1 MSITSSIIRLSKRI
15 IREERRLAPNA
26 SRYVHRDS
34 SLKARGTAS
43 AVGRQRGVRYK
54 EEAIVVLYSDSLFIQ

>member
-1 MSITSSIIRLSKRI
+1 MSAVSRDLPCIIEAYPG
-15 IREERRLAPNA
+15 REGLAPNA

-34 SLKARGTAS
+34 SFKARGTAS